1 MEYASG
7 TVGRVFLVRVDHG
20 EDPLAAIAEVAEQ
33 EEVGAGLVLL
43 LGALE
48 TGRMVE
54 GPETLAFPP
63 VPVAT
68 AFADGREVLG
78 IGNLT
83 REEGRP
89 VVHLHAATGRAGT
102 TAVGCLRG
110 DARAYATVEVVLF
123 ELALGAVR
131 RRDPATGISP
141 ITFRP

>member
-1 MEYASG
+1 MEYAAG
-7 TVGRVFLVRVDHG
+7 TVGRVFLIRVDHG
-20 EDPLAAIAEVAEQ
+20 EDPLAAITTVAER
-33 EEVGAGLVLL
+33 EDVGAGLVLM

-48 TGRMVE
+48 AGRMTE

-78 IGNLT
+78 VGNLV

-89 VVHLHAATGRAGT
+89 VVHLHVATGRADT

-110 DARAYATVEVVLF
+110 DARVYATVEVVLL
-123 ELALGAVR
+123 ELALDAAR
-131 RRDPATGISP
+131 RRDPATGLSP
-141 ITFRP
+141 IAFRP

>member
-7 TVGRVFLVRVDHG
+7 TVGRVFLLRVDHG
-20 EDPLAAIAEVAEQ
+20 EDPLAAIAAVADRED
-33 EEVGAGLVLL
+33 VGTGLVLL

-54 GPETLAFPP
+54 GPETLALPP

-78 IGNLT
+78 IGNLA

-89 VVHLHAATGRAGT
+89 VVHLHVATGRAGT

-110 DARAYATVEVVLF
+110 DARVYATAEVVLF

-131 RRDPATGISP
+131 RRDLATGISP
-141 ITFRP
+141 IAFRP

>member
-7 TVGRVFLVRVDHG
+7 TVGRVFLIRVDHG
-20 EDPLAAIAEVAEQ
+20 EDPLAAIAEVADREN
-33 EEVGAGLVLL
+33 VGAGLVLL
-43 LGALE
+43 LGALAA
-48 TGRMVE
+48 GRMVE
-54 GPETLAFPP
+54 GPETLALPP

-78 IGNLT
+78 VGNLA

-110 DARAYATVEVVLF
+110 DARAYATVEVVLL
-123 ELALGAVR
+123 ELALEAVR

-141 ITFRP
+141 IAFRP